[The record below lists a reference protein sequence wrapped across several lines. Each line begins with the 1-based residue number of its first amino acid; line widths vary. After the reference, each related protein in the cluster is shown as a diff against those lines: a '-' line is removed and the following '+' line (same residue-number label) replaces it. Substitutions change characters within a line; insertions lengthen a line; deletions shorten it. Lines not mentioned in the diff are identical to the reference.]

1 VWLGHLLSGYSLPMT
16 DPADGKVVVAKRGE
30 HASQQ
35 RTHSLVKGT
44 DQKVIQNDSTEDVSV
59 SSNGSTGLLVLET
72 DRGRDEAATP
82 DLFEHAVREAFQ
94 ATRRAFPG
102 GRVLAH
108 IDLK

>member
-35 RTHSLVKGT
+35 QTHSSVKGT
-44 DQKVIQNDSTEDVSV
+44 DQNDSRGVVSV

-72 DRGRDEAATP
+72 DKGTEEAATP